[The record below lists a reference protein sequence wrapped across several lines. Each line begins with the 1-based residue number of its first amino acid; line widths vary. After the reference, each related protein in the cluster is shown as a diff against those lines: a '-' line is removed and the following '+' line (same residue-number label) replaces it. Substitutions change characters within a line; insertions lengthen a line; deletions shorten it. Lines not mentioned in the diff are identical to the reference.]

1 MTKFVKITQRNEDG
15 SYLRTWIDRDFIHKL
30 TQHSQTQAGNNEAT
44 LEWNDGDKIEIV
56 AFNETLDSL
65 N

>member
-15 SYLRTWIDRDFIHKL
+15 SYLRTWIDRDYIRAV
-30 TQHSQTQAGNNEAT
+30 TQHSATQAGNNEGT
-44 LEWNDGDKIEIV
+44 LEWTDGETIEIV
-56 AFNETLDSL
+56 TFNETLDSL

>member
-15 SYLRTWIDRDFIHKL
+15 SDLRTWIDRDFIHKV
-30 TQHSQTQAGNNEAT
+30 TQHSHTQASNNEGT

-56 AFNETLDSL
+56 TFNETLDSL